1 MVHKKSKNLKNGH
14 FLQSRTKIVLIKIKF
29 ANFSHIR
36 GWCAPVCLINTL
48 KNLVNED
55 LFLHHKPSFEAKTK
69 NSCLDFYIPM
79 YQCALVQFK
88 KLYNRYDIDVQDL
101 RTVIPL
107 KSGAFL
113 CYRSYSMPRLSAK
126 PLRKRVWKLNPTV
139 ALSSKRSG
147 VAQFKVNHFCQK
159 HRYIFFL

>member
-1 MVHKKSKNLKNGH
+1 MIKAKFYKIRVS
-14 FLQSRTKIVLIKIKF
+14 FLWPYLPLWCSLI
-29 ANFSHIR
+29 
-36 GWCAPVCLINTL
+36 
-48 KNLVNED
+48 
-55 LFLHHKPSFEAKTK
+55 
-69 NSCLDFYIPM
+69 
-79 YQCALVQFK
+79 
-88 KLYNRYDIDVQDL
+88 KLYNRNHIDVQDL

-126 PLRKRVWKLNPTV
+126 PLRNRVWKLNPTV

-159 HRYIFFL
+159 NRYFVTKIVLLIEKKLLKFEAEGREFAKNFEIIWTIYSNSERSEQFLLF